1 MDGIWRAVLVG
12 LTLAVAG
19 CATPPAV
26 KQLSSAQIG
35 YFDAAQRAVA
45 AQSAALIAAAG
56 KLEALASARIAALEA
71 QSNANL
77 ENWLAEHPGATV
89 AERRK
94 NAARALA
101 DAAKS
106 ARTAAEER
114 THLRAQVAAIRAKS
128 AALGVY
134 LARMREVQ
142 VTLDA
147 YLSSEQAGERV
158 LRTATAQPS
167 VAALLKRLD
176 ALVPKVTAGAGE
188 LKRLLDA
195 LQV

>member
-1 MDGIWRAVLVG
+1 MKGILRAMMVAAALG
-12 LTLAVAG
+12 VAG

-45 AQSAALIAAAG
+45 EQSAALIAAAE
-56 KLEALASARIAALEA
+56 KLETLAAARIAELETR
-71 QSNANL
+71 SNANL
-77 ENWLAEHPGATV
+77 EAWLAEHPGATV

-94 NAARALA
+94 RAARALA
-101 DAAKS
+101 DASKS
-106 ARTAAEER
+106 ARTAEEQR
-114 THLRAQVAAIRAKS
+114 AHLRAQVAAIRSKCEE
-128 AALGVY
+128 LTTY

-147 YLSSEQAGERV
+147 YLSSEQAGARV
-158 LRTATAQPS
+158 LQRATAQPS
-167 VAALLKRLD
+167 VAALLRRLD

-188 LKRLLDA
+188 LKHLLDA